1 MAHACGDQGA
11 ADARHQPMS
20 TSNACQKGEVQRNL
34 QTSDLRAEVR
44 ILPGAPDLVFPIP
57 VLIGAIFVVC
67 VLLFR
72 RGLVGEIRDWAAHRT
87 AG

>member
-1 MAHACGDQGA
+1 MHGLNTGPLPRTID
-11 ADARHQPMS
+11 
-20 TSNACQKGEVQRNL
+20 GEFKEIGFLSFVL
-34 QTSDLRAEVR
+34 S
-44 ILPGAPDLVFPIP
+44 GAPDLVFPIP